1 MSNLRTSTAFVA
13 MGYEGFMMAHILS
26 VHNKRFNKMTLE
38 DMYDMAL
45 DWLDDFKK
53 SKHSDM
59 KYPLYDCMEMYVVD
73 HTNNDDICL
82 EP

>member
-1 MSNLRTSTAFVA
+1 
-13 MGYEGFMMAHILS
+13 
-26 VHNKRFNKMTLE
+26 
-38 DMYDMAL
+38 
-45 DWLDDFKK
+45 
-53 SKHSDM
+53 M